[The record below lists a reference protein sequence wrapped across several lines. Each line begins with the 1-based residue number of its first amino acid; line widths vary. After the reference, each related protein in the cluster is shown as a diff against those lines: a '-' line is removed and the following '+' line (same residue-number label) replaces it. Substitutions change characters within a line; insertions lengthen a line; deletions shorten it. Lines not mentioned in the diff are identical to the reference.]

1 MTRSN
6 SEIGIIVT
14 STAQWNQLQ
23 GVRERDS
30 SAAGLSDASAQGPCD
45 EMTWV
50 RHRVHPRAVNSWGGQ
65 GHYSGTPSAWNARLS
80 RALNAS
86 KAGGGEILEIVT
98 GQMTFRNRSA
108 VKADRYRDLILW
120 NVVTPRQ
127 VVRYGQWPRKSGGLI
142 SELRVEVAFVANVVD
157 GTE

>member
-1 MTRSN
+1 MCT
-6 SEIGIIVT
+6 GQVW
-14 STAQWNQLQ
+14 Q
-23 GVRERDS
+23 
-30 SAAGLSDASAQGPCD
+30 
-45 EMTWV
+45 
-50 RHRVHPRAVNSWGGQ
+50 HPSGGQ
-65 GHYSGTPSAWNARLS
+65 GQYSGTPSAWNARLS

-108 VKADRYRDLILW
+108 VKADRYRDLIPW

-127 VVRYGQWPRKSGGLI
+127 VVQYGQWPRKSGGII